1 MPTQAERELVS
12 RTANGSLQLLERE
25 IALAGQRQLQLG
37 ATLNTAQTNLQ
48 NIRTSIIDVG
58 ASSDLEF
65 QEKASAAIQHSG
77 LALKSAAEL
86 IDRTP
91 TVGAALDEWKECRA
105 TIDRCDKLLV
115 DLRKTGFSFVIA
127 IVSAAAFVFSKPDN
141 FADTAKGSLL
151 CMLVLL
157 IIMLYI
163 VDLAHQTW
171 LGVAVGR
178 ALELEEGPLGF
189 KLTTKISEGFAASK
203 AVILGCALYTILLVA
218 TCAIFWF
225 SIPLKTEDL
234 TSAPRGTMYG
244 AFAIGQF
251 SIIAAPLI
259 SAKRWY
265 WLLTLCGTA
274 IVIGAFFYLKGIWR
288 IP

>member
-1 MPTQAERELVS
+1 MPTQAERDVVT
-12 RTANGSLQLLERE
+12 RTANGSLELLERE
-25 IALAGQRQLQLG
+25 IALAAQRQVQLG
-37 ATLNTAQTNLQ
+37 TTLTTARANLQ
-48 NIRTSIIDVG
+48 NIRTAISEVG
-58 ASSDLEF
+58 ASSDPEF

-86 IDRTP
+86 IERTP
-91 TVGAALDEWKECRA
+91 TVGETVDEWKECRA

-115 DLRKTGFSFVIA
+115 DLRKTGFGFVIA

-178 ALELEEGPLGF
+178 ALDLEMGPLGF
-189 KLTTKISEGFAASK
+189 ELTTKISKGFAASK
-203 AVILGCALYTILLVA
+203 AVILGCALYTILLAA

-259 SAKRWY
+259 STKRWY
-265 WLLTLCGTA
+265 WLAALCA
-274 IVIGAFFYLKGIWR
+274 AAVVIGASFYIKGIWR